1 MEESELETPKDDGTL
16 RYRFDARADAEN
28 ACAPQVH
35 DAVPG
40 CVVRLGVTGD
50 ACVVTVT
57 DVAPDWREVVEI
69 VLTELRSEAAK
80 FPGGTAP
87 RRSQPG
93 FSDAAPGMVPQGH
106 GFPGG
111 GHHRRRGRRRPL
123 RPPAGPG
130 ARSATAPGRGL
141 RPAPVGGDAG
151 HVIRP
156 APASGRR
163 MRHRRPSAAWVR

>member
-16 RYRFDARADAEN
+16 RFRFDAREDAEH
-28 ACAPQVH
+28 ACAQVQ

-93 FSDAAPGMVPQGH
+93 FSDAAPGMVPQAMD
-106 GFPGG
+106 FPAEAITDDEDAGG
-111 GHHRRRGRRRPL
+111 RFARQLDRAPDRPRPWDEGRDRRPL
-123 RPPAGPG
+123 AG
-130 ARSATAPGRGL
+130 
-141 RPAPVGGDAG
+141 
-151 HVIRP
+151 
-156 APASGRR
+156 
-163 MRHRRPSAAWVR
+163 MRVT